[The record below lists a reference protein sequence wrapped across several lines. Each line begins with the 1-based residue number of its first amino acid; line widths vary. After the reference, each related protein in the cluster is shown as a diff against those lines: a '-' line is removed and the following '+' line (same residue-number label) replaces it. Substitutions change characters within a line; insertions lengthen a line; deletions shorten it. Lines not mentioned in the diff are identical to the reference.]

1 MSPRPWPVVLLSAL
15 GAWLAAIP
23 FFGVAVLLMEPL
35 LREQEG
41 ALVTGVLM
49 LGGALALLRAP
60 TRSLFIENLGVP
72 AMLAGLTLLGWGL
85 MKPLDWQP
93 MCAAIGL
100 VMLAL
105 ASAVPQAWVRSLL
118 GAMSAQCFL
127 LACSMDAWWPGDRS
141 ALSPWLALH
150 LLVAV
155 WLASVALSRESPA
168 TGTPPVRAIND
179 IGNGWVASTLLA
191 MAWWSGSTFM
201 LSEPL
206 KVEGVRAA
214 HGMQASWM
222 LHGID
227 LGSLGAALLGMFLLA
242 WRWPNWRQLWC
253 AGLAT
258 VACALAAFMPAL
270 GGVLL
275 VASTCLVTRRPRMAV
290 WAGLVAL
297 WVIGAFYYQLTWPLA
312 TKALVLVVAG
322 VLTGG
327 LAALGKRSN
336 ATETTSA
343 NHPTGRAHNTLGRG
357 WALGL
362 GLLAT
367 LLLANGAIWQNE
379 TLIRDGR
386 PVYVSLAPVDPRSLL
401 QGDYMALRFDTD
413 RVVLPP
419 PADPS
424 PVYLVFKVD
433 ARGVASA
440 VRQHRGEQLQADE
453 LIMRMAR
460 QRGGWMLVTDAFH
473 FKEGEAQRWAGARFG
488 EFRVQASGRA
498 LLVGLRGAAL
508 EPL

>member
-105 ASAVPQAWVRSLL
+105 ASAVPQTWVRSLL
-118 GAMSAQCFL
+118 GAMSAQCLL
-127 LACSMDAWWPGDRS
+127 LACSTDAWWQGDRPG
-141 ALSPWLALH
+141 LSPWLSLH
-150 LLVAV
+150 LMVAV
-155 WLASVALSRESPA
+155 WLASVALTQGSPA
-168 TGTPPVRAIND
+168 TSTPPVRAVQD
-179 IGNGWVASTLLA
+179 IGSGWVASTLLA
-191 MAWWSGSTFM
+191 LAWWSGSTFL

-214 HGMQASWM
+214 HGIQAPWT
-222 LHGID
+222 LRGVD
-227 LGSLGAALLGMFLLA
+227 LGSFSAALLAMFLLA

-275 VASTCLVTRRPRMAV
+275 VASACLITHRPRMAV

-322 VLTGG
+322 VLAGG
-327 LAALGKRSN
+327 LAALGKRAN
-336 ATETTSA
+336 ATGTTPAS
-343 NHPTGRAHNTLGRG
+343 HPTRHEPNAVGRG

-362 GLLAT
+362 GLFAT

-379 TLIRDGR
+379 ALIRDGR

-413 RVVLPP
+413 GVTLSPP
-419 PADPS
+419 TDLS
-424 PVYLVFKVD
+424 PVYLVFKID

-440 VRQHRGEQLQADE
+440 LRQHHGERLQNDE
-453 LIMRMAR
+453 LIMRMTR
-460 QRGGWMLVTDAFH
+460 KHGGWMLVTDAFH
-473 FKEGEAQRWAGARFG
+473 FKEGQAQRWAGARFG
-488 EFRVQASGRA
+488 EFRVQSSGRA